1 MDWII
6 DKNRPICPQISEQL
20 CLEIAKGKFEPFEKL
35 PSVREIAMAAGVNP
49 NTVQRSLDELER
61 SGVIYS
67 VRSSGWFVSEVVL
80 FMAFVAISNFTQ
92 ASFDMGYAI
101 KLSRTFILILTGL
114 FKVWGF
120 AAGSLIV
127 LTVIANQ

>member
-6 DKNRPICPQISEQL
+6 DKNRPICPQICEQL

-67 VRSSGWFVSEVVL
+67 VRSSGWFVSEDITTARERLNEILAQKTADYFAEMQVL
-80 FMAFVAISNFTQ
+80 
-92 ASFDMGYAI
+92 
-101 KLSRTFILILTGL
+101 GL
-114 FKVWGF
+114 DATAVKQYIEEWKV
-120 AAGSLIV
+120 
-127 LTVIANQ
+127 